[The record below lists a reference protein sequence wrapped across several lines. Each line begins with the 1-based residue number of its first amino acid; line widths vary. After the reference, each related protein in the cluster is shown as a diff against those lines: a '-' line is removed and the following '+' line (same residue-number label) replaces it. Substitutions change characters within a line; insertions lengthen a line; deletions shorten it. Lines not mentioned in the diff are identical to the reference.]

1 LHLLAQTVLLVF
13 VYKKKTKFI
22 HRFVYPVLPF
32 AMMFCRVL
40 SPQGTTAAPS
50 WQPFKS
56 DKMKAT

>member
-1 LHLLAQTVLLVF
+1 LHFLAQTALLVF

-40 SPQGTTAAPS
+40 SPQGTKAASS
-50 WQPFKS
+50 WQPFKNG
-56 DKMKAT
+56 KTKAT